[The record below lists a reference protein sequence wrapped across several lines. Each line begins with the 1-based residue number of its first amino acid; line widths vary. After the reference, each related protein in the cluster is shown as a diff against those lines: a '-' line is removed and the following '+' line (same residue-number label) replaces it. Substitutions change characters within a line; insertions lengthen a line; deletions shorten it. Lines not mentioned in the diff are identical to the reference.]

1 MKSLYLDLFFF
12 LNLSA
17 DYLICLSAGRICSLR
32 LRRMRYLLASLLGAV
47 YAALSVL
54 PALAFLSAPCWRLGA
69 ALLMGLLAFGGEARP
84 LRSAVRSMR

>member
-32 LRRMRYLLASLLGAV
+32 LRRMRYLLASVLGAV

-54 PALAFLSAPCWRLGA
+54 PTFAFLSAPCWRLGS
-69 ALLMGLLAFGGEARP
+69 ALAMGQLAFGEK
-84 LRSAVRSMR
+84 LDLCAVC

>member
-54 PALAFLSAPCWRLGA
+54 PALAFLSAPCSWVCLPLG
-69 ALLMGLLAFGGEARP
+69 ERP
-84 LRSAVRSMR
+84 APCAVC